1 MASVRRFGSCS
12 SCQLRN
18 SRRNGN
24 GRSWKCRSVVPEWL
38 LGSRIKAQGEEEDVW
53 KRETGAAK
61 AQAASQAGGVCPLY
75 VSAFK
80 TIFWSKNIVCV
91 CTVRACVCVCVLR
104 VDCWLLN
111 QRLNKSCNV
120 LAVGCGQLVSDISPF
135 LWISL
140 SHTTTVSLH
149 HPPRVDDII
158 AGHCLFTNHPW
169 LGLCL
174 AEEFPVMCFLVWPLH
189 SMDFTWEEWRQTKKT
204 F

>member
-1 MASVRRFGSCS
+1 MGMGEAGSVGALSPSGCWDLGLRRRERRKMFGKERRE
-12 SCQLRN
+12 QLRPKQPH
-18 SRRNGN
+18 RQ
-24 GRSWKCRSVVPEWL
+24 VVFVRCMSAHL
-38 LGSRIKAQGEEEDVW
+38 K
-53 KRETGAAK
+53 
-61 AQAASQAGGVCPLY
+61 LY
-75 VSAFK
+75 FEVK
-80 TIFWSKNIVCV
+80 TFYVYV
-91 CTVRACVCVCVLR
+91 QYVPVCVCVLR

-174 AEEFPVMCFLVWPLH
+174 AEEFPVMCFLV
-189 SMDFTWEEWRQTKKT
+189 
-204 F
+204 